1 MRKDLVQ
8 DILPLVEKPS
18 RYLGTETNTIKK
30 NFDKVEVKM
39 CLAFPDLYEIGTSH
53 FGLQILYHILN
64 QHGQISAER
73 VFAPAKDMESQLRKT
88 KTPLF
93 SLESRTPLQKMD
105 IIGFSL
111 LYELNY
117 TNILTILE
125 LSGIPFLAGERDESY
140 PLLIA
145 GGPCMCN
152 PEPVADFFDA
162 VVVGDGEVVI
172 IQMAEAWIEWNT
184 SPKRDKQVLLQ
195 NWSRIEGV
203 YIPSFFQATVD
214 SSGFQSVRSVYS
226 EYIGVN
232 RTIIGD
238 LENALF
244 PDKPV
249 IPYGRPIHDRLRLE
263 VARGCTRGCRFCQAG
278 MIYRPVRERSASTLL
293 SIAEKAIS
301 ETGYEDISLLS
312 LSTGDYTCLS
322 LLMQELMAKYSSK
335 HIAISLPSLR
345 AGTLTT
351 ELMNL
356 IKKVRKT
363 GFTIAPEAGTQ
374 RLRDVINKNLTEN
387 DIFETVSLA
396 FEMGWQIIKLYFMT
410 GLPTETE
417 EDLTGITDL
426 VWRLKKEKAGTRRF
440 RKINVSVTTFIPK
453 PNTPFQWTGQI
464 SLAES
469 KENIQKLKKRLK
481 LPAGFFKWQN
491 PEASLLEGLFARG
504 DRSLSSL
511 LVAAYKKGCRF
522 DGWTDFFNFKLW
534 SEAIEEVGVDVDFY
548 TTRRRDI
555 NEPLPWD
562 HIQSGISKEYFKGEW
577 EKALQGKTTGDC
589 RTGKCNQ
596 CGVCDFKKVE
606 PKIYTLENQRDM
618 RISPFLEESE
628 CDPTVYKITYTK
640 KKQARYF
647 GHLEFVSIIL
657 RAIRR
662 AGIAVR
668 YSGGYHPKPKIA
680 FNDPLPLGIES
691 NREFFTVTANR
702 AQNPEDIINN
712 LNRQLPEGITILD
725 CTAITSPKQSEPK
738 GETCFEVFLK
748 QGCFDQNKITEFF
761 ASKTILLERRNRK
774 GKLKKIDLKYMIKKL
789 HLSDPSRLELIIL
802 SDTGKTLRPFEVLVE
817 IFALSEK
824 EARQAQIV
832 KTG

>member
-1 MRKDLVQ
+1 MVQ

-18 RYLGTETNTIKK
+18 RYLGTETNIIKK
-30 NFDKVEVKM
+30 NTDEVEVKM

-64 QHGQISAER
+64 KHPQIAAER
-73 VFAPAKDMESQLRKT
+73 VFAPAKDMESHLRNT

-117 TNILTILE
+117 TNILTILD
-125 LSGIPFLAGERDESY
+125 LSGIPFFAGERDDSY

-145 GGPCMCN
+145 GGPCTCN

-162 VVVGDGEVVI
+162 VVVGDGEIVI
-172 IQMAEAWIEWNT
+172 IQMAETWIQWNA
-184 SPKRDKQVLLQ
+184 SREKDKHDLLQ
-195 NWSRIEGV
+195 NWSKIRGV
-203 YIPSFFQATVD
+203 YIPSFFQARFENR
-214 SSGFQSVRSVYS
+214 GFQMVEPVYP
-226 EYIGVN
+226 EYTCVN
-232 RTIIGD
+232 RAIISD
-238 LENALF
+238 LERAPF

-278 MIYRPVRERSASTLL
+278 MIYRPVRERSVSKLL
-293 SIAEKAIS
+293 SIAEKSIS
-301 ETGYEDISLLS
+301 KTGYEDISLLS
-312 LSTGDYTCLS
+312 LSTGDYGCLS
-322 LLMQELMAKYSSK
+322 LLMQELMAKYSSR
-335 HIAISLPSLR
+335 HIAVSLPSVR

-356 IKKVRKT
+356 IKRVRKT

-387 DIFETVSLA
+387 EIIETVSLA

-417 EDLTGITDL
+417 EDLMGIEDL
-426 VWRLKKEKAGTRRF
+426 VRRLKKGNAGKRGF

-453 PNTPFQWTGQI
+453 PNTPFQWAGQI

-469 KENIQKLKKRLK
+469 KENIQKLKRKLK
-481 LPAGFFKWQN
+481 IPMVYFKWQN

-504 DRSLSSL
+504 DRRLSSL

-534 SEAIEEVGVDVDFY
+534 KEALEDEGIDVGFY
-548 TTRRRDI
+548 TTRQRDI
-555 NEPLPWD
+555 HEPLPWD
-562 HIQSGISKEYFKGEW
+562 HIQSGVTKDYLGCEW
-577 EKALQGKTTGDC
+577 ERAVQSQTTGDC
-589 RTGKCNQ
+589 RTGECNK
-596 CGVCDFKKVE
+596 CGVCDFKTVE
-606 PKIYTLENQRDM
+606 PKVYNLENQKDIRLSHFQED
-618 RISPFLEESE
+618 LE
-628 CDPTVYKITYTK
+628 CNNTIYKISYTK
-640 KKQARYF
+640 QKQAKYF
-647 GHLEFVSIIL
+647 GHLEFVGILL

-662 AGIAVR
+662 AGIPLC
-668 YSGGYHPKPKIA
+668 YSEGYHPKPKIS

-691 NREFFTVTANR
+691 NREFFIVTASR
-702 AQNPEDIINN
+702 PERPEKIINS
-712 LNRQLPEGITILD
+712 LNRQLPDGIMVLD
-725 CTAITSPKQSEPK
+725 CTTILNPKDIGQKDEI
-738 GETCFEVFLK
+738 CFEVTLK
-748 QGCFDQNKITEFF
+748 QGCFNKNKIAAFF
-761 ASKTILLERRNRK
+761 ISKTFVLERRNRK
-774 GKLKKIDLKYMIKKL
+774 GKLKKIDLKYMVKEL
-789 HLSDPSRLELIIL
+789 HLPDSNRLKLIIRNE
-802 SDTGKTLRPFEVLVE
+802 TGKTVRPFDVLIE
-817 IFALSEK
+817 IFALPEE
-824 EARQAQIV
+824 EARQANIV
-832 KTG
+832 KTN

>member
-1 MRKDLVQ
+1 MVQ

-18 RYLGTETNTIKK
+18 RYLGTEINATKK
-30 NFDKVEVKM
+30 NPDEIKVKM

-64 QHGQISAER
+64 KHPQVAAER
-73 VFAPAKDMESQLRKT
+73 VFAPAKDIEFHLRNT

-93 SLESRTPLQKMD
+93 SLESITPLQKMD

-117 TNILTILE
+117 TNILTMLD
-125 LSGIPFLAGERDESY
+125 LSGIPFFACERDDSF

-162 VVVGDGEVVI
+162 VVVGDGETVI
-172 IQMAEAWIEWNT
+172 IQMAEAWIQWNA
-184 SPKRDKQVLLQ
+184 SREKDKHDLLQ
-195 NWSRIEGV
+195 GWSRIEGV
-203 YIPSFFQATVD
+203 YIPSFFQATFD
-214 SSGFQSVRSVYS
+214 NYGFQMVEPVYP
-226 EYIGVN
+226 EYACVN
-232 RTIIGD
+232 RAIIGD
-238 LENALF
+238 LERAPF

-278 MIYRPVRERSASTLL
+278 MIYRPVRERSVSKLL
-293 SIAEKAIS
+293 SIAEKSIS
-301 ETGYEDISLLS
+301 KTGYEDISLLS
-312 LSTGDYTCLS
+312 LSTGDYGCLS
-322 LLMQELMAKYSSK
+322 LLMQELMAKYSSR
-335 HIAISLPSLR
+335 HIAISLPSVR

-387 DIFETVSLA
+387 EIFETVSLA

-417 EDLTGITDL
+417 EDLMSIADL
-426 VWRLKKEKAGTRRF
+426 VWRLKKEKAGTRGF
-440 RKINVSVTTFIPK
+440 RKINISVTTFIPK
-453 PNTPFQWTGQI
+453 PNTPFQWASQI

-469 KENIQKLKKRLK
+469 KENIQKLKKKLK
-481 LPAGFFKWQN
+481 IPMGSFKWQN
-491 PEASLLEGLFARG
+491 PEASFLEGLFARG
-504 DRSLSSL
+504 DRNLSSL

-534 SEAIEEVGVDVDFY
+534 KEALEEVGVDVGFY
-548 TTRRRDI
+548 TIRQRDI
-555 NEPLPWD
+555 NERLPWD
-562 HIQSGISKEYFKGEW
+562 HIQSGITKEYLGCEW
-577 EKALQGKTTGDC
+577 KKALQGQTTGDC
-589 RTGKCNQ
+589 RTGKCNK
-596 CGVCDFKKVE
+596 CGVCDFKAVE
-606 PKIYTLENQRDM
+606 PKVYNLQNQKDIRL
-618 RISPFLEESE
+618 SPFQEDLE
-628 CDPTVYKITYTK
+628 CDYTVYKITYTK
-640 KKQARYF
+640 QKQAKYF

-662 AGIAVR
+662 AGISVR
-668 YSGGYHPKPKIA
+668 YSEGYHPKPKIS

-691 NREFFTVTANR
+691 NREFFIVTANR
-702 AQNPEDIINN
+702 PERPEKIINS
-712 LNRQLPEGITILD
+712 LNRQLPDGIMVLD
-725 CTAITSPKQSEPK
+725 CTAIINPKQSAQKE
-738 GETCFEVFLK
+738 ETCFEVTLK
-748 QGCFDQNKITEFF
+748 QGCFNNNKISEFF
-761 ASKTILLERRNRK
+761 ASKTFLLERRNRK
-774 GKLKKIDLKYMIKKL
+774 GKLKKIDLKYMIKEL
-789 HLSDPSRLELIIL
+789 HLPDPNRLKLIIRN
-802 SDTGKTLRPFEVLVE
+802 DMGKTVRPFDVLTE
-817 IFALSEK
+817 IFALPEE
-824 EARQAQIV
+824 EARQANIV
-832 KTG
+832 KTN